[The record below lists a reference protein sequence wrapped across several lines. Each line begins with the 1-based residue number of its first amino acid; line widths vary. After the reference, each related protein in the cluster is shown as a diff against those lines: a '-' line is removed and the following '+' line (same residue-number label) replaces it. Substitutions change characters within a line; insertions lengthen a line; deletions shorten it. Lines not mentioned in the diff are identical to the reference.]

1 MQNKSLERF
10 CMMESRI
17 FLRNKLD
24 TPLNLPTP
32 QTVNLA
38 SGALEYVTYGNGKPI
53 LFLHGGVGGYDQSV
67 ILFRRFIPTGYQMI
81 CPSRP
86 GYLGTQ
92 LGNCKTAEQQA
103 DLVAELLDYL
113 NIPEAIVVGFSAGG
127 MSLYS
132 FALRHP
138 QKTQAIIAVD
148 AISGE
153 YTLAEQI
160 SKVAQALFMTDF
172 GMWMTKESMI
182 YFPEMVI
189 KHLLHAE
196 HFLDSKRLNATVEEI
211 LHNHESLDLF
221 AELMYSMSNYRP
233 RELGTRNDL
242 DIGSKTKWYPFEQ
255 ITCPA
260 LIVHGTHDAEVKFHY
275 GVIAYEQLASQHKER
290 SWIEYGSHFSFF
302 FTPQAKIA
310 QQQFHDFILSYS

>member
-1 MQNKSLERF
+1 
-10 CMMESRI
+10 MMESRT

-24 TPLNLPTP
+24 RPIDLPMPMLVTLP
-32 QTVNLA
+32 
-38 SGALEYVTYGNGKPI
+38 SGILEYVTYGSGKPI

-67 ILFRRFIPTGYQMI
+67 ILFRRFIPSGYQMI

-86 GYLGTQ
+86 GYLGTP

-103 DLVAELLDYL
+103 DLVAELLDHL
-113 NIPEAIVVGFSAGG
+113 NIPKAIVVGFSAGG

-132 FALRHP
+132 FALRHSH
-138 QKTQAIIAVD
+138 KTQAIIAVD

-196 HFLDSKRLNATVEEI
+196 NFLDSKRLSTAVNDI
-211 LHNHESLDLF
+211 LNNQDSLDLF

-233 RELGTRNDL
+233 RELGTSNDL
-242 DIGSKTKWYPFEQ
+242 DIGSKTSWYLFEQ
-255 ITCPA
+255 IPCPA
-260 LIVHGTHDAEVKFHY
+260 LIIHGTHDAEVKFHY
-275 GVIAYEQLASQHKER
+275 GVIAYEQLASPNKER

-302 FTPQAKIA
+302 FTPQAKVA
-310 QQQFHDFILSYS
+310 QQQFHDFIIKHS